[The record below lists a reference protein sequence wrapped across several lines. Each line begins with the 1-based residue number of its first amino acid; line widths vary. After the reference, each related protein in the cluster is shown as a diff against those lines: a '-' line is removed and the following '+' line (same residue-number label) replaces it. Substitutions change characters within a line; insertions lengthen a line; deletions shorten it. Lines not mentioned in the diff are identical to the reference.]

1 MFVTFQLEEGSI
13 YVVYELEPVP
23 DAIVEEGETNDLAT
37 VSDFL
42 QFKVST
48 ATTCPSRAKKPVSIV
63 KIDLFVPGQ

>member
-42 QFKVST
+42 QFKVSIQQLL
-48 ATTCPSRAKKPVSIV
+48 ALHGPRN
-63 KIDLFVPGQ
+63 Q